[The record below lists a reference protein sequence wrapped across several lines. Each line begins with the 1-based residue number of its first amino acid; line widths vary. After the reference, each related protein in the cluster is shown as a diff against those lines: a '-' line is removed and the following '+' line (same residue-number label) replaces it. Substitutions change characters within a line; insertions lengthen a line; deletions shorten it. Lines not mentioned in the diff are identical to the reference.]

1 MMAHRQ
7 DRASFMAAASGWHV
21 GVARAFTVAI
31 AAVQA
36 LGAALLLFP
45 GFARRGAFLVAYAV
59 WSEAVLAGDCT
70 LKCLLLT
77 FTLGLLTLRRV
88 DMQKRGEAGQNLDS
102 CPMLTMQH
110 HVSEI
115 CSRLRTGSYMP
126 LASLVLLLWLTT
138 WAPDAGERFRAE
150 RQATVALVSSLLLA
164 AGQDVRCIVVI
175 EGEFFWR
182 VRSSS
187 RCISKQL

>member
-1 MMAHRQ
+1 
-7 DRASFMAAASGWHV
+7 
-21 GVARAFTVAI
+21 
-31 AAVQA
+31 
-36 LGAALLLFP
+36 
-45 GFARRGAFLVAYAV
+45 
-59 WSEAVLAGDCT
+59 
-70 LKCLLLT
+70 
-77 FTLGLLTLRRV
+77 
-88 DMQKRGEAGQNLDS
+88 
-102 CPMLTMQH
+102 MLTMQH